1 MADKKISQLNDA
13 TTPLTGAEVLPI
25 VQAGTTV
32 KVSVDNLTKGKTVRA
47 TTFDTDVTTAK
58 VTLSG
63 TTLAAAGS
71 AANVDV
77 NLIPKG
83 SGRITTSGFGISIP
97 GFNTPAILYNDANG
111 LIVSQSNTD
120 KLKVRG
126 IGPNGENT
134 QILVGE
140 GNTVGQPNYSFIG
153 DSDTGIFNNS
163 ISSPNKLFLI
173 AGGVEYVSTATA
185 ATVVNDGGADHDFRV
200 ESDSNTHALF
210 VEGTNSNVKIG
221 GSAERAGTVGT
232 NHLDVFDGTAPV
244 GTLANGISLY
254 SSSGEAYV
262 MDAAG
267 NATLISPHDA
277 ETNEW
282 IFKSKHTPTGKVL
295 RIDVEKL
302 LRFVNDHFGLDA
314 VKEFVEK

>member
-1 MADKKISQLNDA
+1 MADKKISQLNNA

-32 KVSVDNLTKGKTVRA
+32 KVSVDNLTKGKTVSA
-47 TTFDTDVTTAK
+47 TTFDTDVTAAK

-71 AANVDV
+71 NANVNI
-77 NLIPKG
+77 NLTPKG
-83 SGRITTSGFGISIP
+83 SGTVSTSGFGISIP
-97 GFNTPAILYNDANG
+97 GFNTPAILSNDANG
-111 LIVSQSNTD
+111 LVVSQNSTD

-126 IGPNGENT
+126 IGPSGENT
-134 QILVGE
+134 QIIIGN
-140 GNTVGQPNYSFIG
+140 GNTLAQPNYSFIA
-153 DSDTGIFNNS
+153 DSDTGIFNEPVAF
-163 ISSPNKLFLI
+163 PNQLFLVC
-173 AGGVEYVSTATA
+173 GGVAYLSTAAA
-185 ATVVNDGGADHDFRV
+185 ATIVNDGGADHDFRV
-200 ESDSNTHALF
+200 ESDSNAHALF

-302 LRFVNDHFGLDA
+302 LRFVNNHFGLDA